1 MSEHSAPKEPLLT
14 NRMYDILK
22 FVTQILLPAAGTLYF
37 TLAAIWGLPNA
48 EEVVGTIV
56 AVDTFLGVLLGLS
69 TNFYNKSDARYDGG
83 INITTLPDADV
94 KQIQLE
100 FKDEPEVLES
110 KKDVTFKVNVDGH
123 E

>member
-1 MSEHSAPKEPLLT
+1 MSENATKEPLLT
-14 NRMYDILK
+14 NRMYDVLK
-22 FVTQILLPAAGTLYF
+22 FITQILLPAAGTLYF
-37 TLAAIWGLPNA
+37 TLATIWGLPNA
-48 EEVVGTIV
+48 DQVVGTIV
-56 AVDTFLGVLLGLS
+56 AADTFLGVLLGLS
-69 TNFYNKSDARYDGG
+69 TSAYNKSDAKYDGG
-83 INITTLPDADV
+83 INITSVPDRDI